1 VSWAIRAEEWVTKAE
16 GPLLDLAAS
25 VADGAPVDWPAAES
39 AAAGVDQRL
48 IRHLRL
54 VAEVAELYRSLP
66 NPPQAPPEEP
76 LPEGPRWGRLVLLEK
91 IGEGTSSEVYRAW
104 DPELQREVALK
115 LLRAEGSEAEAAR
128 WRMLGEGRRLA
139 RVRHAH
145 VVLVFGADRR
155 EDRVGIWMEHVDGAT
170 LDEIV
175 RRSGLFGPHEAS
187 LIGLDLCRALAAVH
201 AAGLAHRD
209 VKAQNVMRETGG
221 RIVLMDFGTGE
232 EFKPSGAAPRLA
244 GTPLYLAPEVLA
256 GGTATASSDLY
267 ALGVLLF
274 YLVTG
279 QFPVAAATFDDLV
292 AAHARG
298 DVRRLRDLRPNL
310 PDAFVRVVERA
321 LAPTPAARYSS
332 AGAMETALRQC
343 IAATGPTPQVPADR
357 QVARTWWTGAA
368 SLAVGALIALLAILM
383 PAWRG
388 SAPAGTGAID
398 QLAVMPL
405 VDKSGGLTPPYLADA
420 LTAEL
425 IGALGQIRS
434 LRITSDASVLRLRS
448 TATPVGDV
456 ARFLGVDAV
465 LEGSISRRFGSAV
478 GAGPAVTVNA
488 RLLAAGTGQAL
499 WTGTFHGRSGDIAV
513 LAAEVASAV
522 ARQIRVAVTRDE
534 SRRLRAGRQTS
545 PDAEEAY
552 FRGRAHLRQLGIAGS
567 RLAVAELERAVR
579 LDPSYA
585 QAYAALARTYMTLG
599 FAGGLSQPE
608 ARQKAL
614 GPAVRALELNDTL
627 AEGHEVMADLRF
639 FYDWDWKAA
648 EAGYR
653 RALEIHPSSQY
664 GRSQYA
670 RYLAAAARVPEAL
683 AEATRA
689 LELDPLSAEAALTLA
704 LIQYY
709 ARDYSK
715 AQQSLDK
722 ALSLDPGQARIHA
735 LRARV
740 LEAESRLREAIA
752 ANERALTLVPEPAA
766 SWFAHRARLEALAG
780 NIPEA
785 RSRLTRLIADEASGA
800 RRLAPEHVAYVHLA
814 LDDPEAAIRLITRA
828 VDERDP
834 GILWL
839 AVDPRL
845 DPLRADPRFDTLL
858 GRVHGR

>member
-1 VSWAIRAEEWVTKAE
+1 VSGWIGAEGWVTKAE

-39 AAAGVDQRL
+39 GAAGDDRRL

-54 VAEVAELYRSLP
+54 VADVAELYRSLP
-66 NPPQAPPEEP
+66 EVPQAPPEER
-76 LPEGPRWGRLVLLEK
+76 LPDGPQWGRLVLLEK
-91 IGEGTSSEVYRAW
+91 IGEGSSSEVYRAW

-115 LLRAEGSEAEAAR
+115 LLRADGSEAEAAR

-155 EDRVGIWMEHVDGAT
+155 EDRVGIWMELVDGAT

-175 RRSGLFGPHEAS
+175 RKSGLFGPREAS

-232 EFKPSGAAPRLA
+232 EFKRSGTASRLA
-244 GTPLYLAPEVLA
+244 GTPLYLAPEILA

-279 QFPVAAATFDDLV
+279 QFPIAAATFDDLV

-298 DVRRLRDLRPNL
+298 DVRRLRDLRPDL
-310 PDAFVRVVERA
+310 PDAFVRAVERA
-321 LAPTPAARYSS
+321 LAPSPAARYSS
-332 AGAMETALRQC
+332 AGAMETALRES
-343 IAATGPTPQVPADR
+343 IAATGPALRAGEDR
-357 QVARTWWTGAA
+357 RSAKSWWTIAA
-368 SLAVGALIALLAILM
+368 SLTLAALIALLAILISG
-383 PAWRG
+383 WRG
-388 SAPAGTGAID
+388 SSPSIGSSID
-398 QLAVMPL
+398 ELAVMPL
-405 VDKSGGLTPPYLADA
+405 ADKSGGVAPSYLADA

-425 IGALGQIRS
+425 ISALGQIRS
-434 LRITSDASVLRLRS
+434 LKITSDDSVLRLRG
-448 TATPVGDV
+448 TTRPIGDI
-456 ARFLGVDAV
+456 AQSLGVDAV
-465 LEGSISRRFGSAV
+465 LEGSISRRFAASGD
-478 GAGPAVTVNA
+478 AGPAVTVNA
-488 RLLAAGTGQAL
+488 RLLAAGTGQEL
-499 WTGTFHGRSGDIAV
+499 WTGTFQARSGDTAV
-513 LAAEVASAV
+513 LAAEVATAV
-522 ARQIRVAVTRDE
+522 ARQIRAAVTRDE
-534 SRRLRAGRQTS
+534 SRRLRTGRQTS

-552 FRGRAHLRQLGIAGS
+552 FRGRAHLRQVGIAGS
-567 RLAVAELERAVR
+567 RLAAAELERAVR
-579 LDPSYA
+579 LDPTYA
-585 QAYAALARTYMTLG
+585 QAYAALARAYMTLG

-608 ARQKAL
+608 ARQKAM
-614 GPAVRALELNDTL
+614 GPAARALELDDGL

-639 FYDWDWKAA
+639 FYDWDWDAA

-653 RALEIHPSSQY
+653 RALDVHPSSQY

-670 RYLAAAARVPEAL
+670 RYLAAAARLPEAL
-683 AEATRA
+683 IEATRA
-689 LELDPLSAEAALTLA
+689 HELDPLSADAALTLA

-709 ARDYSK
+709 ARDHST
-715 AQQSLDK
+715 AQQTLDH
-722 ALSLDPGQARIHA
+722 ALSLDPGLARIHL
-735 LRARV
+735 LRGRV
-740 LEAESRLREAIA
+740 YEAQSRWSEAIA
-752 ANERALTLVPEPAA
+752 ATERTLTMVPEPAA
-766 SWFAHRARLEALAG
+766 SGWLARRVCLDALAG
-780 NIPEA
+780 NTAAA
-785 RSRLTRLIADEASGA
+785 RSRLTRLLADDASGA
-800 RRLAPEHVAYVHLA
+800 RRIAPEHLAYMHLA
-814 LDDPEAAIRLITRA
+814 LGDPDAAIRLITRA

-834 GILWL
+834 GMLWL

-858 GRVHGR
+858 GRVR